1 MDGVKCCNCPKIIEV
16 AKTGCYNTPIG
27 IYCCDCYDKVGKKRV
42 TAYYK
47 KQPLLTINS
56 IKI

>member
-1 MDGVKCCNCPKIIEV
+1 MDAVKCCNCSKPIEV
-16 AKTGCYNTPIG
+16 EKTGCYNTPIG
-27 IYCCDCYDKVGKKRV
+27 IYCCDCYEKGGNKKV

-47 KQPLLTINS
+47 RQPAFNINS